1 MTAVV
6 GINFL
11 SEVIVIADTRVSWP
25 DDLLPPED
33 ILQKLY
39 RIHSPQTPTK
49 AAILGFAGDIS
60 AIKIVAQHLGKNKF
74 QNYKRPLVMV
84 SLKNDLRRWI
94 EEVTTTLEP
103 RARAGLRFMLC
114 GIEPSRSLSIKK
126 GNTVIRSKQILETH
140 IYVFQVSSNTGKV
153 KVLKR
158 NDLAVIG
165 SGAQLRRELKS
176 KVLPAIRFGFNQ
188 PNLHWGRAHLV
199 GEIANEV
206 FQNAGIK
213 GVGGPLQVGRVT
225 SEGLFLDYIWPRS
238 VESKDVQVSQEG
250 QKTILYNPS
259 LGKRY
264 TLYPI
269 WALPF

>member
-1 MTAVV
+1 M
-6 GINFL
+6 
-11 SEVIVIADTRVSWP
+11 
-25 DDLLPPED
+25 
-33 ILQKLY
+33 
-39 RIHSPQTPTK
+39 
-49 AAILGFAGDIS
+49 AIFTTSDPLGFAGDIS
-60 AIKIVAQHLGKNKF
+60 AIKVVVQHLGKNKF
-74 QNYKRPLVMV
+74 QNYKRPIVMV
-84 SLKNDLRRWI
+84 SLKDNLRHWI
-94 EEVTTTLEP
+94 EEATTTLEP
-103 RARAGLRFMLC
+103 RARTGLKFMLC

-126 GNTVIRSKQILETH
+126 GNTIIKSKQILETH

-165 SGAQLRRELKS
+165 SGAQLRKELKNRI
-176 KVLPAIRFGFNQ
+176 LPVISFGFNQ

-199 GEIANEV
+199 GEIANEI
-206 FQNAGIK
+206 FQNSSIK

-225 SEGLFLDYIWPRS
+225 TEGVRLGYIWPRS
-238 VESKDVQVSQEG
+238 VESKNVQVSQEG

-259 LGKRY
+259 VGKKY

>member
-11 SEVIVIADTRVSWP
+11 SEVIVVADTRVSWP
-25 DDLLPPED
+25 NNTLPPED
-33 ILQKLY
+33 VLQKLY
-39 RIHSPQTPTK
+39 RIRSPRTPAK
-49 AAILGFAGDIS
+49 AALLGFAGNIS
-60 AIKIVAQHLGKNKF
+60 AIKIVAQHLGTNKF
-74 QNYKRPLVMV
+74 QSYKRPLVMV
-84 SLKNDLRRWI
+84 SLKDDLRGWI
-94 EEVTTTLEP
+94 EEATTTLEP
-103 RARAGLRFMLC
+103 GTREGLRFMLC

-126 GNTVIRSKQILETH
+126 GNTMIQSKQILETH
-140 IYVFQVSSNTGKV
+140 IYVFQVNSSTGKV

-165 SGAQLRRELKS
+165 SGAQLRRKLKS
-176 KVLPAIRFGFNQ
+176 RILPAIRFGFNQ

-199 GEIANEV
+199 GEIANEI
-206 FQNAGIK
+206 FQNSSIEGI
-213 GVGGPLQVGRVT
+213 GGPLQVGRIT
-225 SEGLFLDYIWPRS
+225 SEGVRLDYIWPRS
-238 VESKDVQVSQEG
+238 LESKDIQVSQDE

-259 LGKRY
+259 VGKTY